1 MFFCLRRILVD
12 AYVDAKQDSL
22 VRSAAVFIDRYNLL
36 VPPSKCWRHATVRT
50 DRCQSQMLVRNRD
63 FHLPH
68 LHWTSMLRR
77 FSSEYC
83 HKVLFGKTVTIQTWK
98 KFEDIFT
105 GFDRMHKRDRQTDGQ
120 TSHDGMVALRHIAR
134 QISSDFDEIWSSTA
148 NLEPTT
154 VTWPKMNF

>member
-98 KFEDIFT
+98 KNLKIYLLVSTECT
-105 GFDRMHKRDRQTDGQ
+105 NVTDRRTDRHRTTVWSRLGI
-120 TSHDGMVALRHIAR
+120 SHDKYHPILMKFGTQQ
-134 QISSDFDEIWSSTA
+134 QI
-148 NLEPTT
+148 
-154 VTWPKMNF
+154 